1 MLTSITK
8 LFRYYRSLGEGAMSQ
23 LNEEQC
29 MVKMSDDGN
38 SVANIVKHLHGNML
52 SRWTDFLSSDGEKAW
67 RDRDGEFED
76 TIRSKEE
83 MMIKWKE
90 GWDLVLSTLDNLS
103 EADLDLEITIR
114 GESHSAEDAILRQF
128 GHYASHVGQ
137 IIFIARNLTED
148 QWQTLSIP
156 KGQSK
161 TFNEKF
167 AGRIKD
173 QGKSIWER

>member
-8 LFRYYRSLGEGAMSQ
+8 LFRYYRSLGEAAISQ
-23 LNEEQC
+23 LSEEQC
-29 MVKMSDDGN
+29 VVKMSTDGN

-76 TIRSKEE
+76 TIRSKAE
-83 MMIKWKE
+83 MMTKWDE
-90 GWDLVLSTLDNLS
+90 GWNLVQATLEDLS
-103 EADLDLEITIR
+103 EDDMGREISIR
-114 GESHSAEDAILRQF
+114 GETHSVEDAVLRQF

-137 IIFIARNLTED
+137 IIFIARNLSGD
-148 QWQTLSIP
+148 QWQSLSIP

-161 TFNEKF
+161 TYNQKF
-167 AGRIKD
+167 IGRIKD
-173 QGKSIWER
+173 EGKSIWER